1 MSRAV
6 NGVAWG
12 QPGARRLLPSSAAA
26 RSAACVIWCLL
37 MALAVGCGEPPL
49 SSEEN
54 GLRRAELRQLLQGQL
69 GPSYDDPVAPLA
81 GDNSRGEALYARLCV
96 SCHGRLGDGRG
107 SVARHLAVPP
117 GDFTDPLQA
126 SFLSDR
132 ARLEI
137 LREGSPGT
145 TMRGFADTLSEEEL
159 AGVFGQVRSFVN
171 DAVPVEPAHLFRG
184 SEVFDAP
191 VADDFV
197 LTDQLGRRF
206 SLADQRG
213 RVVLLYFGYIHCPDM
228 CPATLS
234 IWTELHELLGE
245 DAAKVSFVF
254 VTVDP
259 TRDSPERLKGLLSV
273 FGDHIDG
280 LTGSPEELEPVY
292 EAFDV
297 HREQVPFGEG
307 GDEGEG
313 GYLMDHGL
321 DTLLIDGRGRPRV
334 RFRFGT
340 AAEDMVDDVR
350 WLLRW

>member
-1 MSRAV
+1 MSRAIA
-6 NGVAWG
+6 GVAWR
-12 QPGARRLLPSSAAA
+12 QPGARWLPGS
-26 RSAACVIWCLL
+26 C
-37 MALAVGCGEPPL
+37 ALARCAAGVICGLLLSLAQGCGEPPL
-49 SSEEN
+49 GIEEN
-54 GLRRAELRQLLQGQL
+54 VLRRAELRQRLQEQL
-69 GPSYDDPVAPLA
+69 GPSYDDPVAPFA
-81 GDNSRGEALYARLCV
+81 GDSARGDALYALLCV

-117 GDFTDPLQA
+117 GDFTDPVKA
-126 SFLSDR
+126 SFLSDQ

-137 LREGSPGT
+137 LRNGSPGT

-159 AGVFGQVRSFVN
+159 AGVFEQLRGFVTE
-171 DAVPVEPAHLFRG
+171 AAPVEPAHLFRG
-184 SEVFDAP
+184 IEVFDAP

-234 IWTELHELLGE
+234 IWTELKALLGE
-245 DAAKVSFVF
+245 GAANVSFVF

-273 FGDHIDG
+273 FGDHITG
-280 LTGSPEELEPVY
+280 LTGSPAELAPVY

-297 HREQVPFGEG
+297 HREQVALGEG

-321 DTLLIDGRGRPRV
+321 DTLLIDGTGRPRV